1 MMHNALLTKKQS
13 SETKKLK
20 RQISKFWGKKDIFG
34 PWGPRCVQCVQHKK
48 VSYWFPDI
56 RVPKNYDFNETKQP
70 NMP

>member
-1 MMHNALLTKKQS
+1 MHNALLTKKQS
-13 SETKKLK
+13 SETKKNLGAKNQNFRVK
-20 RQISKFWGKKDIFG
+20 RDIFG

-48 VSYWFPDI
+48 VSHWFPDI